1 MLSRKKYLLNAP
13 LELDDALRIIDLK
26 AYILQIKAKGWTA
39 ATPSQIKYSEG
50 ECEMSSKESRE
61 ERREDRH
68 ERREEKMVEREVVA
82 RQEAAGEYGL
92 TGKGIGAQDEKMA
105 VAEAL
110 GEGQT
115 QDIEALSG
123 KGITDQE

>member
-1 MLSRKKYLLNAP
+1 MLSRKKYFLNAL

-61 ERREDRH
+61 ERRE
-68 ERREEKMVEREVVA
+68 EKMVEREVVA

-115 QDIEALSG
+115 QVIEALSG